1 MRICTLRECGSAAT
15 LGPVVGPDLE
25 ALRPLLRSALHEDIG
40 PGDLT
45 GELLIDAQAR
55 ATARIVAKADGVL
68 AGIDVA
74 LEVLRLACGGVIEV
88 RSALEDGECVEPGSV
103 VCEVDGDARALLAAE
118 RTALNFLMRMSGIA
132 SLTARFVA
140 AVAGTGAHIFD
151 TRKTAPGLRVLDRA
165 AVVLGGGR
173 NHRFALYDAILVKE
187 NHLAF
192 APDLAA
198 LAGRPEGV
206 EVIVEAES
214 VDDARK
220 AIAAGADVV
229 LLDDF
234 TPEGVA
240 AVRDLRGAAE
250 RPALEVSG
258 GIDLDGVRAYAEAGA
273 ERISV
278 GALTHSAPALDLS
291 LEISPLTS

>member
-1 MRICTLRECGSAAT
+1 M
-15 LGPVVGPDLE
+15 VGPDLE
-25 ALRPLLRSALHEDIG
+25 ALRPLLRSALYEDVG
-40 PGDLT
+40 AGDLT
-45 GELLIDAQAR
+45 GELLIGAQAR
-55 ATARIVAKADGVL
+55 GTARIVAKADGVI
-68 AGIDVA
+68 AGVGVA
-74 LEVLRLACGGVIEV
+74 LEVLRLASGGVIEV

-103 VCEVDGDARALLAAE
+103 VCEVDGDARALLAGE

-140 AVAGTGAHIFD
+140 AVSGTGADIFD
-151 TRKTAPGLRVLDRA
+151 TRKTAPGLRVLDKA
-165 AVVLGGGR
+165 AVALGGGR

-192 APDLAA
+192 SPDLAA
-198 LAGRPEGV
+198 ALAARPEGV
-206 EVIVEAES
+206 QVIVEAES
-214 VDDARK
+214 VDDVRK

-240 AVRDLRGAAE
+240 AAREMRGSAKS
-250 RPALEVSG
+250 PALEVSG
-258 GIDLDGVRAYAEAGA
+258 GIDLDSVRAYADAGA

-291 LEISPLTS
+291 LEISPLTSV

>member
-1 MRICTLRECGSAAT
+1 MLRAGGLRAR
-15 LGPVVGPDLE
+15 LGRVVGLDLE
-25 ALRPLLRSALHEDIG
+25 ALRPLLRSALHEDVG

-55 ATARIVAKADGVL
+55 ATGRIVAKDDGVL

-74 LEVLRLACGGVIEV
+74 LEVLRLACGGVLEV
-88 RSALEDGECVEPGSV
+88 RSVLEDGVCVEVGSV
-103 VCEVDGDARALLAAE
+103 VCEVDADARALLAGE

-140 AVAGTGAHIFD
+140 AVAGTGADIFD
-151 TRKTAPGLRVLDRA
+151 TRKTAPGLRVLDKA
-165 AVVLGGGR
+165 AVAFGGGR

-192 APDLAA
+192 RPDLAAA

-214 VDDARK
+214 VDDVQT

-234 TPEGVA
+234 TPEGVTA
-240 AVRDLRGAAE
+240 ARDLRGAAD

-258 GIDLDGVRAYAEAGA
+258 GIDLDNVRAYAEAGA

-291 LEISPLTS
+291 LEISPRTA